1 MRLYHTAAAVGAFAV
16 WWAAPLYL
24 LARVDPY
31 TAAFWRFAAA
41 SLVFALLAAAGGT
54 EERTRWLRDGFTAGI
69 LLAFHMVL
77 WFASL
82 DALPALA
89 STALVCT
96 YPAMIAVYEALR
108 GETSRAKLLVAPIL
122 AAATLAALGE
132 PGDARGA
139 ALALAS
145 ALAATGYFLVIR
157 RARRRGVSSNP
168 LMATASGTAAALVL
182 IAAFATRHNPLAPP
196 PSSIPYLAGLA
207 LVPTVL
213 GHGLVSYAMRGLTAT
228 TATGLILTEP
238 LGAGLLSYLILGD
251 TPTPRQLTYSAL
263 ALLAAAVA
271 VYEPRIN
278 QRGASKGEGR

>member
-1 MRLYHTAAAVGAFAV
+1 MRAYYAAAAIGAFAV

-41 SLVFALLAAAGGT
+41 SLVFALLSAAGGARMAAT
-54 EERTRWLRDGFTAGI
+54 WLRDGLAAGA
-69 LLAFHMVL
+69 LLALHMVL

-82 DALPALA
+82 DVIPALA

-108 GETSRAKLLVAPIL
+108 GETSRAKLLVAPVL
-122 AAATLAALGE
+122 AAAALAALGE
-132 PGDARGA
+132 RSDAMGA
-139 ALALAS
+139 ALALSS
-145 ALAATGYFLVIR
+145 ALAATGYFLVVR
-157 RARRRGVSSNP
+157 RARRRGAPSNP
-168 LMATASGTAAALVL
+168 LMSIASGTAAVIVLAAAL
-182 IAAFATRHNPLAPP
+182 AAHRNPLAPP
-196 PSSIPYLAGLA
+196 PASIPYLAGLA

-251 TPTPRQLTYSAL
+251 KPTLRQLTYSAL
-263 ALLAAAVA
+263 ALLAAAAA
-271 VYEPRIN
+271 VYEPRITRR
-278 QRGASKGEGR
+278 QAGG